1 MKETSVKYPFLTKDV
16 KIYEQE
22 NGHKIVLAY
31 KEGGMV
37 NVSSWVKT
45 GSINEDNKNNGISHF
60 LEHLMFKGTHKH
72 KAGEFDHILESRG
85 AIVNAATWK
94 DYTFYYVTLP
104 KGEND
109 ENFNLAIELHADM
122 MTDPVIPDYEMGA
135 PFDINDKNVTDKRER
150 HVVIEEIRMRKDQ
163 PWTKVYNATNN
174 AMYTSH
180 PYKRD
185 VIGTPEI
192 ISQVRQE
199 EVMNYYRTFYSP
211 KNVTTIIVGEFDF
224 DNVLQKVVREF
235 NWGERPE
242 PPERNILPDKPV
254 QHTVYVENEANINSS
269 FMMFGYL
276 GVPATDLKNLI
287 ALEMLSVILGEG
299 ASSRLYRNLIE
310 NSKERIFNIIDAEN
324 YAFRDG
330 SNFFIQAN
338 FKPEYKEKAI
348 ELVKEEIEKIKESIT
363 DRELNKAKK
372 KLKSRFAC
380 EVETVSEIGESIGYY
395 MTVCDDLTLAEDY
408 IPICNT
414 ITAEDLKETAK
425 KYLNINNAVIS
436 ILSPKSSGN

>member
-1 MKETSVKYPFLTKDV
+1 MKETSVKYPFLSRDV

-37 NVSSWVKT
+37 NISSWVKT
-45 GSINEDNKNNGISHF
+45 GSINENDKNNGISHF

-72 KAGEFDHILESRG
+72 KAGEFDHILEARG

-104 KGEND
+104 KGENN

-135 PFDINDKNVTDKRER
+135 PFDINDESVTDKRER

-163 PWTKVYNATNN
+163 PWTKVYNAVNR

-180 PYKRD
+180 PYRRD

-192 ISQVRQE
+192 ISQVSQE
-199 EVMNYYRTFYSP
+199 EIMNYYRTYYSP
-211 KNVTTIIVGEFDF
+211 KNVTTIVVGEFDF
-224 DNVLQKVVREF
+224 AEVLEKVKKEF

-242 PPERNILPDKPV
+242 PPQRDIQPDKPV
-254 QHTVYVENEANINSS
+254 SETVYIENKANINSS
-269 FMMFGYL
+269 FMIFGYL
-276 GVPATDLKNLI
+276 GVPAKDLKNLI
-287 ALEMLSVILGEG
+287 ALEMLSIILGEG
-299 ASSRLYRNLIE
+299 TSSRLYVNLIE
-310 NSKERIFNIIDAEN
+310 NSDEQIFNMLNAEN

-330 SNFFIQAN
+330 STFLIQAN
-338 FKPEYKEKAI
+338 FNSQYKEKAL
-348 ELVKEEIEKIKESIT
+348 ELVKSEIEKLKDGVTE
-363 DRELNKAKK
+363 RELNKAKK

-380 EVETVSEIGESIGYY
+380 EVETVSEIGDTIGYY
-395 MTVCDDLTLAEDY
+395 MTVCDDLALAEEY
-408 IPICNT
+408 IPICDS
-414 ITAEDLKETAK
+414 ITAEDLADTAK
-425 KYLNINNAVIS
+425 KFLNINNAAIS
-436 ILSPKSSGN
+436 VLVPEG

>member
-1 MKETSVKYPFLTKDV
+1 MKETTVKYPFLTKDI
-16 KIYEQE
+16 KIYEQD

-45 GSINEDNKNNGISHF
+45 GSINENDKNNGISHF

-104 KGEND
+104 KGENN
-109 ENFNLAIELHADM
+109 ENFDLAIDLHADM

-135 PFDINDKNVTDKRER
+135 PFDVNDKTVTDKRER

-192 ISQVRQE
+192 ISQVAQQE
-199 EVMNYYRTFYSP
+199 IMDYYRTFYSP
-211 KNVTTIIVGEFDF
+211 ENVTTIVVGEFDF
-224 DNVLQKVVREF
+224 DEVLNKIVKAF
-235 NWGERPE
+235 NWGERPH
-242 PPERNILPDKPV
+242 PPKRNLTPDLPVSETK
-254 QHTVYVENEANINSS
+254 YVENEANINSS

-276 GVPATDLKNLI
+276 GVPAKDLKNLI

-299 ASSRLYRNLIE
+299 TSSRLYVNLVE
-310 NSKERIFNIIDAEN
+310 NMDENIFNMIDSEN
-324 YAFRDG
+324 YSFRDG

-338 FKPEYKEKAI
+338 FNPQYKEKAI
-348 ELVKEEIEKIKESIT
+348 ELVKNEVEKLKEGIT

-372 KLKSRFAC
+372 KLKSNFAC

-395 MTVCDDLTLAEDY
+395 MTVCDDLTLAENY
-408 IPICNT
+408 IPTCES
-414 ITAEDLKETAK
+414 ITTDDLVETAK
-425 KYLNINNAVIS
+425 KYLNIKNAVIS
-436 ILSPKSSGN
+436 LLVPKNN

>member
-1 MKETSVKYPFLTKDV
+1 MKESTVKYPFFNKDI

-45 GSINEDNKNNGISHF
+45 GSINENDQNNGISHF

-72 KAGEFDHILESRG
+72 KAGEFDRILESKG

-104 KGEND
+104 KGENN
-109 ENFNLAIELHADM
+109 ENFDLAIELHADM

-135 PFDINDKNVTDKRER
+135 PFDVNDKTVTDKRER

-163 PWTKVYNATNN
+163 PWTKVYNATND
-174 AMYTSH
+174 AMYTAH

-192 ISQVRQE
+192 ISQVSQE

-211 KNVTTIIVGEFDF
+211 QNVTTIIVGEFDF
-224 DNVLQKVVREF
+224 DEVIKKVVKAF
-235 NWGERPE
+235 NWGERPT
-242 PPERNILPDKPV
+242 PPKIDRTIDKPV
-254 QHTVYVENEANINSS
+254 QNTVYIENKANINSS

-276 GVPATDLKNLI
+276 GVPACDLKNLI

-299 ASSRLYRNLIE
+299 TSSRLYVNLVE
-310 NSKERIFNIIDAEN
+310 NMDENIFNMIDSEN
-324 YAFRDG
+324 YSFRDG
-330 SNFFIQAN
+330 SNFFVQAN
-338 FKPEYKEKAI
+338 FNPEYRDKAI
-348 ELVKEEIEKIKESIT
+348 DLVKQEIEKLKEGIT
-363 DRELNKAKK
+363 ERELNKARK
-372 KLKSRFAC
+372 KLKSNFAC

-395 MTVCDDLTLAEDY
+395 MTVCDNLDLAEEY
-408 IPICNT
+408 IPLCES
-414 ITAEDLKETAK
+414 ITTDYLVETAK
-425 KYLNINNAVIS
+425 KYLDINNAVIS
-436 ILSPKSSGN
+436 VLSPEKE

>member
-1 MKETSVKYPFLTKDV
+1 MKKTLIKYPFLTRDV
-16 KIYEQE
+16 EIYERD
-22 NGHKIVLAY
+22 NGHKIVLAH

-37 NVSSWVKT
+37 NISSWVKT
-45 GSINEDNKNNGISHF
+45 GSINENDRNNGISHF

-72 KAGEFDHILESRG
+72 KAGEFDRILEARG

-104 KGEND
+104 KGEDN

-174 AMYTSH
+174 AMYTVH

-192 ISQVRQE
+192 ISQVSQE
-199 EVMNYYRTFYSP
+199 EIMNYYRTFYSP
-211 KNVTTIIVGEFDF
+211 KNITTIVVGEFDF
-224 DNVLQKVVREF
+224 DEVLEKVKKEF

-242 PPERNILPDKPV
+242 PPQRNIEPDKPV
-254 QHTVYVENEANINSS
+254 QKTVCIENKANINSS

-276 GVPATDLKNLI
+276 GVPARDLKNLI
-287 ALEMLSVILGEG
+287 ALEMLSIILGEG
-299 ASSRLYRNLIE
+299 TSSRLYVNLVE
-310 NSKERIFNIIDAEN
+310 NIDEQIFNMINAES

-330 SNFFIQAN
+330 SNFFVQAN
-338 FKPEYKEKAI
+338 FNPQYKEKAVD
-348 ELVKEEIEKIKESIT
+348 LVKQEIEKLKEGIT
-363 DRELNKAKK
+363 TRELNKAKK
-372 KLKSRFAC
+372 KLKSNFAC
-380 EVETVSEIGESIGYY
+380 EVETVSEIGDSIGYY
-395 MTVCDDLTLAEDY
+395 MTVCDDLSIAEDY
-408 IPICNT
+408 IPICDS
-414 ITAEDLKETAK
+414 ITTEDLVNTAK

-436 ILSPKSSGN
+436 LLVPEG